1 MTILTIKDAARETQ
15 AFKEAAQ
22 IVSRLKAEGF
32 QAFFVGGCVRDL
44 LLGLIPTDY
53 DIATAAKPE
62 EVQQFFPR
70 ARGEGRKFGVSLVP
84 VSEGFIE
91 VAAFREDGPYFDH
104 RRPAWINIAG
114 MKEDS
119 QRRDFTINALY
130 YDPVKDDVV
139 DLVGG
144 LPDLEDRLLRVIGD
158 PFERLDEDWLRL
170 LRAVRFAARFN
181 LEIEFVTWDAVRAL
195 APLVTGVSA
204 ERITEEIRG
213 MLQGSNAAKAV
224 GLLYTSGLWKALW
237 PELPFSLQRLT
248 KMAAALESDRKQIW
262 KAFFTDL
269 PEKDLEAAMGKLKLT
284 KAEKKTL
291 GLK

>member
-1 MTILTIKDAARETQ
+1 MTILTINDAARESQ
-15 AFKEAAQ
+15 PFQEAAQ
-22 IVSRLKAEGF
+22 IVAWLKAEGS
-32 QAFFVGGCVRDL
+32 ASYFVGGCVRDL
-44 LLGLIPTDY
+44 LLGLIPADY
-53 DIATAAKPE
+53 DVATAAPPE
-62 EVQQFFPR
+62 EVQKIFPR

-84 VSEGFIE
+84 MSSGLIE

-104 RRPAWINIAG
+104 RRPAFVRYSG
-114 MKEDS
+114 MEEDA

-144 LPDLEDRLLRVIGD
+144 LPDLEDSLLRVIGD

-204 ERITEEIRG
+204 ERITEEIRA
-213 MLQGSNAAKAV
+213 MLQGSNPAKAV
-224 GLLYTSGLWKALW
+224 GLLYTSGLWHAIW
-237 PELPFSLQRLT
+237 PDLPFSLQRLN
-248 KMAAALESDRKQIW
+248 KMAAALELERENVW
-262 KAFFTDL
+262 KSFFTDL
-269 PEKDLEAAMGKLKLT
+269 PEKAREEAAGKLRLT
-284 KAEKKTL
+284 KAEKKSI
-291 GLK
+291 GV